1 MYLKLT
7 MLFLVIGFVMGLPYF
22 FEKIWAV
29 WKGEAGNRHQEW
41 IQQLQSQIMNLQGE
55 VLLMRFDLFSRYRT
69 ALRWS
74 GLLAAIA
81 MALLTLAA
89 SAQMVG
95 SEKGKKHRDTQKTE
109 DQAKKKKVDEKAY
122 EDALK
127 RIPPSSEKSDPWKS
141 MR

>member
-1 MYLKLT
+1 
-7 MLFLVIGFVMGLPYF
+7 
-22 FEKIWAV
+22 
-29 WKGEAGNRHQEW
+29 
-41 IQQLQSQIMNLQGE
+41 
-55 VLLMRFDLFSRYRT
+55 MRFGKLFSRYR
-69 ALRWS
+69 AVSRWS

-81 MALLTLAA
+81 MALLTLTA

-95 SEKGKKHRDTQKTE
+95 SASGRSKDRRSSKKR
-109 DQAKKKKVDEKAY
+109 KVDEKAY

>member
-1 MYLKLT
+1 
-7 MLFLVIGFVMGLPYF
+7 
-22 FEKIWAV
+22 
-29 WKGEAGNRHQEW
+29 
-41 IQQLQSQIMNLQGE
+41 MNLQGE
-55 VLLMRFDLFSRYRT
+55 VLLMRFGHLFSRYRT
-69 ALRWS
+69 VSWS

-89 SAQMVG
+89 STQMVG
-95 SEKGKKHRDTQKTE
+95 SEKGKKHRDTQKT

-127 RIPPSSEKSDPWKS
+127 SIPPSSEKSDPWKS